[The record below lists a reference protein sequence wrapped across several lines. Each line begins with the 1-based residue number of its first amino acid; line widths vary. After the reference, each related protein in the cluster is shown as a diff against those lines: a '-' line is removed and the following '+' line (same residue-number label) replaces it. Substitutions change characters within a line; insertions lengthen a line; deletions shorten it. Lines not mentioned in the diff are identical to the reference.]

1 MKKLSD
7 NKSEKKRF
15 KIPNRFVSSPKR
27 KERNEIKIIPPNIC
41 PICGKTNVDEKYKL
55 RSRSYNFRKYIT
67 IFMCGT
73 HIQFNEKT
81 KFLRLLNFISIFT
94 ILLIISLL
102 LLNIISSS
110 FTGPI
115 IYLIIPIICALFS
128 FNIIKGGFKLTWIQD
143 LEKKY
148 VNFKFYRKY
157 SIISIRRLDWANEFK
172 NLNQTSE
179 YKLDLELIEELKKK
193 RNRSAIY
200 IGIMATICIPG
211 IIFSFLLLGLGIIP
225 YIIAYFIGY
234 FLYFLLIGATIFFVI
249 KLAYYTMET
258 LDMEDLI

>member
-1 MKKLSD
+1 MKKLS
-7 NKSEKKRF
+7 NNNNFEKKRF
-15 KIPNRFVSSPKR
+15 KIPNRYISSPKR

-41 PICGKTNVDEKYKL
+41 PICGKTNVDDKHKL
-55 RSRSYNFRKYIT
+55 KSRSYNFRKFIT

-81 KFLRLLNFISIFT
+81 KLLRLLNFISIFT

-102 LLNIISSS
+102 LLNIIPSS
-110 FTGPI
+110 FTGSI
-115 IYLIIPIICALFS
+115 IYLIIPIICVLLS
-128 FNIIKGGFKLTWIQD
+128 FNLIKGGFKLTLIQN
-143 LEKKY
+143 LENKY
-148 VNFKFYRKY
+148 INFKFYRKY

-179 YKLDLELIEELKKK
+179 YKLNLELIEELKKK

-200 IGIMATICIPG
+200 LGIMATICIQG

-225 YIIAYFIGY
+225 YIVADIIVN
-234 FLYFLLIGATIFFVI
+234 FLYFFLIGAIMFFVI
-249 KLAYYTMET
+249 KFAYYTIKT
-258 LDMEDLI
+258 LDMED